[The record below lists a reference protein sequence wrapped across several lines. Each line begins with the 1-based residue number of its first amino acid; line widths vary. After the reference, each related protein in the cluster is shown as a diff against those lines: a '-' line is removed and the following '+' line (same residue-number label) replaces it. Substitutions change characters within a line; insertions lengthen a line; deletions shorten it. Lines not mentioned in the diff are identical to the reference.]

1 MTGTQRWLD
10 SGQTS
15 PEALELLKAA
25 RPPSA
30 LDAAT
35 RARSRRRV
43 AALTVLPVAA
53 GVTFWFKS
61 VALGAI
67 LGSAVTVA
75 IVVPHWSDK
84 SQSSPARAAVK
95 TAPEHKSTSA
105 APAAPS
111 VTETFV
117 ERQNPTPPKESSSR
131 PSTTTVTMGKAVP
144 AASASFNDDLSREI
158 QLLERA
164 RQLLPVDPNRA
175 LSTLHE
181 HQKEFGN
188 GTLVLERQFLEIEAL
203 VRLGQRDAARARAAA
218 LRARA
223 PGSLYERRLAQLLGD
238 ELE

>member
-15 PEALELLKAA
+15 PEVLELLKAA

-43 AALTVLPVAA
+43 AAMTAIPVAA
-53 GVTFWFKS
+53 GLTFWFKS

-67 LGSAVTVA
+67 LGSAVTAA

-84 SQSSPARAAVK
+84 PQSRPAPSAVK
-95 TAPEHKSTSA
+95 AAPEHKSSPV
-105 APAAPS
+105 APAAPAITDE
-111 VTETFV
+111 VV
-117 ERQNPTPPKESSSR
+117 EFQNPTLPKESSPR
-131 PSTTTVTMGKAVP
+131 TSTTTATVGKVAP
-144 AASASFNDDLSREI
+144 AASAPFNDDLSREI